1 MKKSPHATPLIR
13 DLSIPT
19 RAARRIS
26 TGCLAAGALALAF
39 LAGGAAQAA
48 TFGHARLASGAGEPL
63 LILVPVSGL
72 TDADLQA
79 LSARPAPAADWSQ
92 AGLTPPVPL
101 DSLSVSV
108 GPDVRAGGRRVL
120 RVGSGQ
126 AFAGNLAD
134 LLLDVRTATG
144 EQRYQ
149 VSLVAPGPARA
160 AASSTAAQQPAGQGA
175 STTAVGAAA
184 SHSSTRRVPA
194 GAIAVRRGDTMFAI
208 GRRHAVDG
216 VSIYQLM
223 MALQRANPQAFIH
236 DNVNLVRAGASLAVP
251 DINDMLS
258 ISDAEARRQ
267 FQAQAAA
274 FARMRGRLA
283 GSAASADAGQAAS
296 GAVSPAESRADARSA
311 GAAGDHL
318 RLSESGRKGATDAS
332 ADARTARGHALKDA
346 ESRVDQLQDN
356 VQNLNQALQSQGEA
370 ARNAAAQGAEAIGHS
385 IQQIASAISEASQE
399 AAAQADEASSAD
411 GTPGPG
417 AAAGSTGTS
426 TPGTAPAGAAA
437 HAGPGASS
445 TGAGAAAGNPAA
457 GSTASG
463 TALEGTGAGA
473 TSPAVQAAEL
483 QPSERAQ
490 HRASWL
496 QDHLLGV
503 MTGLLALIVL
513 IIAWLLRRA
522 NAARDEADAG
532 PRVTDTMVR
541 ERIQDIDL
549 NLEPGESRPPQR

>member
-1 MKKSPHATPLIR
+1 MPLGFARHSPGR
-13 DLSIPT
+13 GD
-19 RAARRIS
+19 RRPVAS
-26 TGCLAAGALALAF
+26 RFPRLAAGALALAF

-120 RVGSGQ
+120 RIGSGQ
-126 AFAGNLAD
+126 AFSGNLAD

-160 AASSTAAQQPAGQGA
+160 AAASAAAQPSGQGA

-184 SHSSTRRVPA
+184 PHASTRRVPA
-194 GAIAVRRGDTMFAI
+194 GAIAVRPGDTMFAI
-208 GRRHAVDG
+208 SRRHAVDG

-283 GSAASADAGQAAS
+283 GTAASADAGQAAA
-296 GAVSPAESRADARSA
+296 GAVSPAESRADAGSA
-311 GAAGDHL
+311 GAAGDRL
-318 RLSESGRKGATDAS
+318 RLSESGRQGAADAA

-346 ESRVDQLQDN
+346 ETRVDQLQSN

-370 ARNAAAQGAEAIGHS
+370 ARSAATQGAEAIGHS

-399 AAAQADEASSAD
+399 AAAQADEEASTGGGSGASGAAGSA
-411 GTPGPG
+411 GAPAPGANPAGATGPG
-417 AAAGSTGTS
+417 AGS
-426 TPGTAPAGAAA
+426 
-437 HAGPGASS
+437 GASS
-445 TGAGAAAGNPAA
+445 TNGGVGSGGAASSVSADAA
-457 GSTASG
+457 S
-463 TALEGTGAGA
+463 TGAGGA
-473 TSPAVQAAEL
+473 SPAVQAAEL
-483 QPSERAQ
+483 RPSEHAQ

-522 NAARDEADAG
+522 NAARDEAEAG
-532 PRVTDTMVR
+532 PQVTESMVR

>member
-1 MKKSPHATPLIR
+1 MEKSPHATSLTRTLRAACRPPGLAGHSPDLGDRTASGLIR
-13 DLSIPT
+13 
-19 RAARRIS
+19 
-26 TGCLAAGALALAF
+26 LAAGALALAF

-48 TFGHARLASGAGEPL
+48 TFGHARLASDAGQPL

-72 TDADLQA
+72 TDADLKA
-79 LSARPAPAADWSQ
+79 LSARPAPAADWVQ

-101 DSLSVSV
+101 ESLSVSV
-108 GPDVRAGGRRVL
+108 GADVRPGGRRVL
-120 RVGSGQ
+120 RVGSGL
-126 AFAGNLAD
+126 AFTGNLAD

-160 AASSTAAQQPAGQGA
+160 AASSNAAQAAEQGGSATVLGA
-175 STTAVGAAA
+175 SAPHT
-184 SHSSTRRVPA
+184 STRRVPT

-208 GRRHAVDG
+208 SRRHAVDG

-283 GSAASADAGQAAS
+283 GAASSADAGQAAA
-296 GAVSPAESRADARSA
+296 GAVSPAESREA
-311 GAAGDHL
+311 GRPAGSAGDHL
-318 RLSESGRKGATDAS
+318 RLSESGHKGADTA
-332 ADARTARGHALKDA
+332 ADARAARGHALKDA
-346 ESRVDQLQDN
+346 ESRVEELQGN

-370 ARNAAAQGAEAIGHS
+370 ARSAAAQGAEAIGHS

-399 AAAQADEASSAD
+399 AAAQANEETGSGGKTGASGKTDTAGAPAPHAGSGAAPANGGAGSGSAAS
-411 GTPGPG
+411 
-417 AAAGSTGTS
+417 AAAGA
-426 TPGTAPAGAAA
+426 TP
-437 HAGPGASS
+437 
-445 TGAGAAAGNPAA
+445 AAAGDAGPAIPP
-457 GSTASG
+457 T
-463 TALEGTGAGA
+463 
-473 TSPAVQAAEL
+473 AEL
-483 QPSERAQ
+483 QPSEHAQ
-490 HRASWL
+490 NRASWL

-503 MTGLLALIVL
+503 MTGLLALIVF

-522 NAARDEADAG
+522 NAARDEADAA
-532 PRVTDTMVR
+532 PRVTESMVS
-541 ERIQDIDL
+541 ERLQDIDL

>member
-1 MKKSPHATPLIR
+1 MEKNPHATPLTCIPHAACRPPGLAGQRPVPKARTASGFIR
-13 DLSIPT
+13 
-19 RAARRIS
+19 
-26 TGCLAAGALALAF
+26 LAAGALALAF
-39 LAGGAAQAA
+39 LAGGAVQAA
-48 TFGHARLASGAGEPL
+48 TFGHARLASGAGQPL

-72 TDADLQA
+72 TDADLKA
-79 LSARPAPAADWSQ
+79 LSARPAPAADWAQ

-101 DSLSVSV
+101 ESLSVSV
-108 GPDVRAGGRRVL
+108 GADVRPGGRRVL

-126 AFAGNLAD
+126 AFTGNLAD

-160 AASSTAAQQPAGQGA
+160 ATSSSVAQPAEQGGSA
-175 STTAVGAAA
+175 TVLGSSAPHT
-184 SHSSTRRVPA
+184 STRRVPA

-208 GRRHAVDG
+208 SRRHAVDG

-283 GSAASADAGQAAS
+283 GAASSAGAGQTTA
-296 GAVSPAESRADARSA
+296 GAVSPAESRAADRPA
-311 GAAGDHL
+311 GSAGDHL
-318 RLSESGRKGATDAS
+318 RLSESGHKGADAA
-332 ADARTARGHALKDA
+332 ADARAARGHALKDA
-346 ESRVDQLQDN
+346 ESRVEELQGN

-370 ARNAAAQGAEAIGHS
+370 ARSAAAQGAEAIGHS

-399 AAAQADEASSAD
+399 AAAQANEE
-411 GTPGPG
+411 TGPG
-417 AAAGSTGTS
+417 AK
-426 TPGTAPAGAAA
+426 
-437 HAGPGASS
+437 PGASGKTDTAGAPAARAGS
-445 TGAGAAAGNPAA
+445 GAAPANGGAGSGSAASAI
-457 GSTASG
+457 
-463 TALEGTGAGA
+463 AGA
-473 TSPAVQAAEL
+473 TPPGADAASPAVQATEL
-483 QPSERAQ
+483 QPSAHAQ
-490 HRASWL
+490 NRASWL

-503 MTGLLALIVL
+503 MTGLLALIVF

-522 NAARDEADAG
+522 NAARDESDAA
-532 PRVTDTMVR
+532 PRVTESMVS
-541 ERIQDIDL
+541 ERLQDIDL